1 MEVFRRYKNTI
12 IQLLD
17 RLHLAS
23 EAPFDDINKW
33 LSIQE
38 SLIKKIIYIEIRVR
52 ILKENIKH
60 LNHIR
65 KDPKNKLTKIESTS
79 IKSKLKEYENYIED
93 YRLVIS
99 IFKSIG
105 DGIAFTFISKW
116 DIKPQNFK
124 QSPGFISMKKGLTLE
139 KKILRESFKKGHI
152 AILHDI
158 TSVLRY
164 FDISVFT
171 EDTHIFIE
179 AKSSK
184 MENERINRQEKKGKQ
199 LYDYL
204 LNDTTVSLYIED
216 GIKMIRVD
224 AFSQEV
230 NYIDKFNLLLESCR
244 KTDYNFDYFEDGFVC
259 LIVNECS
266 KNASNDIFKRALKEI
281 GVKCPI
287 SFYLNS
293 HKFVEQ
299 AFYPF
304 TLIFKRS
311 EDYFDFIDGNIS
323 IIIILDF
330 TTIQRIAA
338 ENNYKVTLTHDEL
351 WPLEFTCKD
360 PLVEIN
366 KFRISIHYFS
376 RIFMEMV
383 SLEWLIRDSLSIHN
397 ERKLSEN

>member
-1 MEVFRRYKNTI
+1 MEVFRRYHKTI

-17 RLHLAS
+17 KLHLAN
-23 EAPFDDINKW
+23 EAPFDDIYKW
-33 LSIQE
+33 LEIQE
-38 SLIKKIIYIEIRVR
+38 SLIRKIIYVEIRIR
-52 ILKENIKH
+52 KLKENTKH
-60 LNHIR
+60 LNSIR
-65 KDPKNKLTKIESTS
+65 KDPKNKVSKTESIL
-79 IKSKLKEYENYIED
+79 IKSKLKEYDNDIED

-171 EDTHIFIE
+171 EDTHFFIE

-184 MENERINRQEKKGKQ
+184 MDNERINRQEKNGKH

-204 LNDTTVSLYIED
+204 VNDATESLYVED

-224 AFSQEV
+224 AKSQEI
-230 NYIDKFNLLLESCR
+230 NHIDKFNRLIESSR
-244 KTDYNFDYFEDGFVC
+244 KSAYSFEYFEDGFVC
-259 LIVNECS
+259 LIINES
-266 KNASNDIFKRALKEI
+266 SNDAPDDVLEQAINQI
-281 GVKCPI
+281 GIKCPI
-287 SFYLNS
+287 AFYLNS

-299 AFYPF
+299 AYYPF
-304 TLIFKRS
+304 TLLFKRS
-311 EDYFDFIDGNIS
+311 EDYLDFIEGKIS
-323 IIIILDF
+323 IMIFLDF
-330 TTIQRIAA
+330 TTIQRIAN
-338 ENNYKVTLTHDEL
+338 ENNYTVTLTHDEY
-351 WPLEFTCKD
+351 WPLELICED
-360 PLVEIN
+360 PLVEISR
-366 KFRISIHYFS
+366 FRISIHYLS
-376 RIFMEMV
+376 RAFMEMV
-383 SLEWLIRDSLSIHN
+383 SLEWLIKDSLSIHN
-397 ERKLSEN
+397 EKKIS